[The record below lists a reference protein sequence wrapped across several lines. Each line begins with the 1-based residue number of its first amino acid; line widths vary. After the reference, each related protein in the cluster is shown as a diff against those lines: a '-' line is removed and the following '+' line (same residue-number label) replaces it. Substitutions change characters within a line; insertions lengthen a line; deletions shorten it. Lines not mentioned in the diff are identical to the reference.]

1 MVGWPDCQRPSGFF
15 KREGEEKEII
25 QSASALFVFLTE
37 ELIYFLTE
45 EQENIRQLRRDS
57 ATFFGQEDRRN
68 SSYNGAAFSI
78 NL

>member
-37 ELIYFLTE
+37 ELIYFFD
-45 EQENIRQLRRDS
+45 RRTGEHKAVAERS
-57 ATFFGQEDRRN
+57 RYFLGTGGQEKQ
-68 SSYNGAAFSI
+68 
-78 NL
+78 